1 VVLNLCSTVSGRT
14 STFVGALWSFLWL
27 LVFLLGYDCPPSMD
41 SHSKA
46 RRGRGSVCLEYA
58 CSCLPYNRFWIPLL
72 LLAKVC
78 VKPYLLIDDSSFIY
92 YVLTSQG

>member
-1 VVLNLCSTVSGRT
+1 MVLDLLSLAVP
-14 STFVGALWSFLWL
+14 L
-27 LVFLLGYDCPPSMD
+27 LVLVLCGHFCACWCFFLGYDCPPSMD